1 MYNPQLD
8 TFIKVADTGSFS
20 KAAEAMY
27 ISAPAIIQQINLLES
42 SCGFKLF
49 VRSNHGV
56 KLTPA
61 GRSLYEDAKTIIR
74 LSQDALNKA
83 RRLAESSETTVR
95 IGTSLLY
102 KCRLLPDLWTQV
114 SEKHPELKIEI
125 LPMTEYQNR
134 GEVFSALG
142 VQFDLFEGIY
152 GSGGWNGLCQ
162 FLELDC
168 IPICCAVSSNH
179 RLAGMKKLTIQ
190 DLNGEYLVMP
200 IEGVSKEIDAFRK
213 DVTEHYPAVQI
224 VDSPYYGVDT
234 FTLCE
239 MNDYILVT
247 QPVYADIHSNLV
259 TIPLKTRY
267 TLPYGLMYA
276 NEPSSASWKFINTIK
291 ETKYGFLS
299 TIHAREICATVA
311 FFSSANACTHAK
323 NSLYMILIC
332 FFQKFSYCFSRISCC
347 CIGTPGIQ

>member
-8 TFIKVADTGSFS
+8 AFIRVADSGSFS

-27 ISAPAIIQQINLLES
+27 ISAPAIIQQINLLEA

-49 VRSNHGV
+49 TRSNHGV
-56 KLTPA
+56 NLTPA
-61 GRSLYEDAKTIIR
+61 GRSLYEDARTIIR
-74 LSQDALNKA
+74 LSQGALNKA

-102 KCRLLPDLWTQV
+102 KCRLLPDLWTRV

-142 VQFDLFEGIY
+142 VQYDLFEGIY
-152 GSGGWNGLCQ
+152 GSAGWDGLCR
-162 FLELDC
+162 FLELDRT
-168 IPICCAVSSNH
+168 PICCAVAKNH
-179 RLAGMKKLTIQ
+179 RLAGMKKLTMQ

-200 IEGVSKEIDAFRK
+200 IVGVSNEIDAFRK
-213 DVTEHYPAVQI
+213 NITEKYPTVQI

-234 FTLCE
+234 FMLCE
-239 MNDYILVT
+239 VNGYILTT

-259 TIPLKTRY
+259 AIPLETDY

-276 NEPSSASWKFINTIK
+276 NEPTMATKKFLQAVK
-291 ETKYGFLS
+291 EAL
-299 TIHAREICATVA
+299 
-311 FFSSANACTHAK
+311 N
-323 NSLYMILIC
+323 
-332 FFQKFSYCFSRISCC
+332 
-347 CIGTPGIQ
+347 

>member
-8 TFIKVADTGSFS
+8 TFVKVADSGSFS
-20 KAAEAMY
+20 KAAGAMY
-27 ISAPAIIQQINLLES
+27 ISAPAIIQQINLLEA

-61 GRSLYEDAKTIIR
+61 GRSLYADAKTIIR

-102 KCRLLPDLWTQV
+102 KCRLLPDLWTRV

-142 VQFDLFEGIY
+142 VQYDLFEGIY
-152 GSGGWNGLCQ
+152 GSAGWDGLCQ
-162 FLELDC
+162 FLELDRT
-168 IPICCAVSSNH
+168 PISCAVAKNH
-179 RLAGMKKLTIQ
+179 RLASMKKLTMQ

-200 IEGVSKEIDAFRK
+200 VEGVSKEIDALRK
-213 DVTEHYPAVQI
+213 DVKEHYPTVQI
-224 VDSPYYGVDT
+224 VDSSYYGVDT

-239 MNDYILVT
+239 VNSYILVT
-247 QPVYADIHSNLV
+247 QPVYADIHNNLV
-259 TIPLKTRY
+259 TIPLETKY

-276 NEPSSASWKFINTIK
+276 NDPTAAAKKFLQSLK
-291 ETKYGFLS
+291 EALT
-299 TIHAREICATVA
+299 
-311 FFSSANACTHAK
+311 
-323 NSLYMILIC
+323 
-332 FFQKFSYCFSRISCC
+332 
-347 CIGTPGIQ
+347 

>member
-8 TFIKVADTGSFS
+8 AFIRVADSGSFS

-27 ISAPAIIQQINLLES
+27 ISAPAIIQQINLLET

-49 VRSNHGV
+49 TRSNHGV
-56 KLTPA
+56 SLTPA

-102 KCRLLPDLWTQV
+102 KCRLLPDLWTRV

-142 VQFDLFEGIY
+142 VQYDLFEGIY
-152 GSGGWNGLCQ
+152 GSAGWDGLCR
-162 FLELDC
+162 FLELDRT
-168 IPICCAVSSNH
+168 PICCAVAKNH
-179 RLAGMKKLTIQ
+179 RLAGMKKLTMQ

-200 IEGVSKEIDAFRK
+200 IAGVSNEIDAFRK
-213 DVTEHYPAVQI
+213 NITENYPTVQI

-239 MNDYILVT
+239 VNGYILIT
-247 QPVYADIHSNLV
+247 QPVYTDIHNNLV
-259 TIPLKTRY
+259 TIPLETAY

-276 NEPSSASWKFINTIK
+276 NTQTTAARKFIDAVRKIK
-291 ETKYGFLS
+291 AL
-299 TIHAREICATVA
+299 
-311 FFSSANACTHAK
+311 
-323 NSLYMILIC
+323 
-332 FFQKFSYCFSRISCC
+332 
-347 CIGTPGIQ
+347 

>member
-1 MYNPQLD
+1 MYNRQLD
-8 TFIKVADTGSFS
+8 AFIRAADLGSFS

-27 ISAPAIIQQINLLES
+27 ISSPSIIQQVNLLEE

-102 KCRLLPDLWTQV
+102 KCRLLPDLWTRI

-125 LPMTEYQNR
+125 LPMMEYQNR

-142 VQFDLFEGIY
+142 VHFDLFEGIY
-152 GSGGWNGLCQ
+152 GSAGWKGMCQ
-162 FLELDC
+162 FLELDRT
-168 IPICCAVSSNH
+168 PICCAVAKNH
-179 RLAGMKKLTIQ
+179 RLAGMKKLTMQ
-190 DLNGEYLVMP
+190 DLNGEYIVMP
-200 IEGVSKEIDAFRK
+200 IEGVSKEVDDFRNHVRSQYPTIQIIDSKRY
-213 DVTEHYPAVQI
+213 D
-224 VDSPYYGVDT
+224 VDT

-239 MNDYILVT
+239 VNGYILIT
-247 QPVYADIHSNLV
+247 QPVYTDIHNNLV
-259 TIPLKTRY
+259 TIPLKTKY

-276 NEPSSASWKFINTIK
+276 NEPTAAARKFI
-291 ETKYGFLS
+291 E
-299 TIHAREICATVA
+299 AVQ
-311 FFSSANACTHAK
+311 
-323 NSLYMILIC
+323 SL
-332 FFQKFSYCFSRISCC
+332 KA
-347 CIGTPGIQ
+347 PE

>member
-8 TFIKVADTGSFS
+8 AFIKVADSGSFS

-27 ISAPAIIQQINLLES
+27 ISAPAIIQQINLLEA

-102 KCRLLPDLWTQV
+102 KCRLLPNLWTLV
-114 SEKHPELKIEI
+114 NEKHTELKIEI
-125 LPMTEYQNR
+125 LSMTEYQNR
-134 GEVFSALG
+134 DEVFSALG

-152 GSGGWNGLCQ
+152 GSAGWDGMCQ
-162 FLELDC
+162 FLELERT
-168 IPICCAVSSNH
+168 PICCAVSKNH
-179 RLAGMKKLTIQ
+179 RLAGMKKLTMQ
-190 DLNGEYLVMP
+190 DLNGEYIVMP
-200 IEGVSKEIDAFRK
+200 IEGVSKEIDDFRN
-213 DVTEHYPAVQI
+213 HIQNQYPIIQI
-224 VDSPYYGVDT
+224 VDSKRYDLDT

-239 MNDYILVT
+239 VNGYILIT
-247 QPVYADIHSNLV
+247 QPVYTDIHSNLV
-259 TIPLKTRY
+259 TIQLETDC

-276 NEPSSASWKFINTIK
+276 KEPTAATNKFIRAIK
-291 ETKYGFLS
+291 EIKRGQL
-299 TIHAREICATVA
+299 
-311 FFSSANACTHAK
+311 
-323 NSLYMILIC
+323 
-332 FFQKFSYCFSRISCC
+332 
-347 CIGTPGIQ
+347 

>member
-8 TFIKVADTGSFS
+8 AFIKVADSGSFS

-27 ISAPAIIQQINLLES
+27 ISAPAIIQQINLLEA

-49 VRSNHGV
+49 TRSNHGV
-56 KLTPA
+56 NLTPA
-61 GRSLYEDAKTIIR
+61 GRSLYEDARTIIR
-74 LSQDALNKA
+74 LSQGALNKA

-102 KCRLLPDLWTQV
+102 KCRLLPDLWTRV

-142 VQFDLFEGIY
+142 VQYDLFEGIY
-152 GSGGWNGLCQ
+152 GSAGWDGLCR
-162 FLELDC
+162 FLELDRT
-168 IPICCAVSSNH
+168 PICCAVAKNH
-179 RLAGMKKLTIQ
+179 RLAGMKKLTMQ

-200 IEGVSKEIDAFRK
+200 IVGVSNEIDAFRK
-213 DVTEHYPAVQI
+213 NITEKYPTVQI

-239 MNDYILVT
+239 VNGYILIT

-259 TIPLKTRY
+259 AIPLETDY

-276 NEPSSASWKFINTIK
+276 NKPTMAAKKFLQAVKDALN
-291 ETKYGFLS
+291 
-299 TIHAREICATVA
+299 
-311 FFSSANACTHAK
+311 
-323 NSLYMILIC
+323 
-332 FFQKFSYCFSRISCC
+332 
-347 CIGTPGIQ
+347 

>member
-8 TFIKVADTGSFS
+8 AFIKVADSDSFS

-27 ISAPAIIQQINLLES
+27 ISAPAIIQQINLLEA

-61 GRSLYEDAKTIIR
+61 GRSLYEDAKTLIR

-102 KCRLLPDLWTQV
+102 KCRLLPDLWTRV

-125 LPMTEYQNR
+125 LPMMEYQNR

-142 VQFDLFEGIY
+142 VHFDLFEGIY
-152 GSGGWNGLCQ
+152 GSAGWKGMCQ
-162 FLELDC
+162 FLELDRT
-168 IPICCAVSSNH
+168 PICCAVAKNH
-179 RLAGMKKLTIQ
+179 RLAGMKKLTMQ
-190 DLNGEYLVMP
+190 DLNGEYIVMP
-200 IEGVSKEIDAFRK
+200 IEGVSKEVDDFRNHIRK
-213 DVTEHYPAVQI
+213 QYPTVQI
-224 VDSPYYGVDT
+224 VDSKRYDVDT

-239 MNDYILVT
+239 VNSYILIT
-247 QPVYADIHSNLV
+247 QPVYTDIHNNLV
-259 TIPLKTRY
+259 TIPLETNY

-276 NEPSSASWKFINTIK
+276 KEPTMA
-291 ETKYGFLS
+291 TKKFLS
-299 TIHAREICATVA
+299 AI
-311 FFSSANACTHAK
+311 K
-323 NSLYMILIC
+323 NI
-332 FFQKFSYCFSRISCC
+332 
-347 CIGTPGIQ
+347 

>member
-8 TFIKVADTGSFS
+8 AFIKVADSGSFS

-27 ISAPAIIQQINLLES
+27 ISAPAIIQQINLLEA

-61 GRSLYEDAKTIIR
+61 GCSLYEDAKTIIR

-102 KCRLLPDLWTQV
+102 KCRLLPDLWTRI

-125 LPMTEYQNR
+125 LSMTEYQNR
-134 GEVFSALG
+134 GEVFKALG
-142 VQFDLFEGIY
+142 IEFDLFEGIY
-152 GSGGWNGLCQ
+152 GSTGWNGMCQ
-162 FLELDC
+162 FLELEHT
-168 IPICCAVSSNH
+168 PICCAVAKNH
-179 RLAGMKKLTIQ
+179 RLAGMKILTMQ

-200 IEGVSKEIDAFRK
+200 IEGVSKEMDAFRNHIK
-213 DVTEHYPAVQI
+213 NNYPTIQI
-224 VDSPYYGVDT
+224 VDSKRYDLDT

-239 MNDYILVT
+239 VNEYILIT
-247 QPVYADIHSNLV
+247 QPVYADIHNNLV
-259 TIPLKTRY
+259 TLPLETNY

-276 NEPSSASWKFINTIK
+276 NLHSAALRRHK
-291 ETKYGFLS
+291 
-299 TIHAREICATVA
+299 
-311 FFSSANACTHAK
+311 
-323 NSLYMILIC
+323 
-332 FFQKFSYCFSRISCC
+332 
-347 CIGTPGIQ
+347 

>member
-8 TFIKVADTGSFS
+8 TFIKVADSGSFS

-27 ISAPAIIQQINLLES
+27 ISAPAIIQQINLLET

-83 RRLAESSETTVR
+83 QRLAESSETIVR

-102 KCRLLPDLWTQV
+102 KCRLLPNLWTLV
-114 SEKHPELKIEI
+114 NEKYPELKIEI
-125 LPMTEYQNR
+125 LSMTEYQNR

-152 GSGGWNGLCQ
+152 GSAGWDGMCQ
-162 FLELDC
+162 FLELERT
-168 IPICCAVSSNH
+168 PIGCAVSKNH
-179 RLAGMKKLTIQ
+179 RLAGMKKLTMQ
-190 DLNGEYLVMP
+190 DLNGEYIVMP
-200 IEGVSKEIDAFRK
+200 IEGVSKEIDDFRN
-213 DVTEHYPAVQI
+213 HIRHQYPTVQI
-224 VDSPYYGVDT
+224 VDSKRYDLDT

-239 MNDYILVT
+239 VNGYILIT
-247 QPVYADIHSNLV
+247 QPVYTDIHNNLL
-259 TIPLKTRY
+259 TIPLEIDCA
-267 TLPYGLMYA
+267 LPYGLMYA
-276 NEPSSASWKFINTIK
+276 KEPTVATQKFICAIK
-291 ETKYGFLS
+291 E
-299 TIHAREICATVA
+299 I
-311 FFSSANACTHAK
+311 K
-323 NSLYMILIC
+323 NGQLGNS
-332 FFQKFSYCFSRISCC
+332 
-347 CIGTPGIQ
+347 

>member
-8 TFIKVADTGSFS
+8 AFIKVADSGSFS

-27 ISAPAIIQQINLLES
+27 ISAPAIIQQINLLEA

-102 KCRLLPDLWTQV
+102 RCRLLPDLWTRV

-125 LPMTEYQNR
+125 LPITEYQNR

-142 VQFDLFEGIY
+142 VHFDLFEGIY
-152 GSGGWNGLCQ
+152 GSAGWNGLCQ
-162 FLELDC
+162 FLELDRT
-168 IPICCAVSSNH
+168 PICCAVAKNH
-179 RLAGMKKLTIQ
+179 RLAGMKKLTMQ
-190 DLNGEYLVMP
+190 DLNGEYIVMP
-200 IEGVSKEIDAFRK
+200 IEGVSKEVDDFRNHIRK
-213 DVTEHYPAVQI
+213 QYPTVQI
-224 VDSPYYGVDT
+224 ADSKRYDVDT

-239 MNDYILVT
+239 VNGYVLIT
-247 QPVYADIHSNLV
+247 QPVYTDIHNNLV
-259 TIPLKTRY
+259 TIPLETNY

-276 NEPSSASWKFINTIK
+276 NEPTMAAKKFVQYLK
-291 ETKYGFLS
+291 E
-299 TIHAREICATVA
+299 
-311 FFSSANACTHAK
+311 N
-323 NSLYMILIC
+323 
-332 FFQKFSYCFSRISCC
+332 
-347 CIGTPGIQ
+347 

>member
-8 TFIKVADTGSFS
+8 AFIRVADSGSFS

-27 ISAPAIIQQINLLES
+27 ISAPAIIQQINLLET

-49 VRSNHGV
+49 TRSNHGV
-56 KLTPA
+56 SLTPA

-102 KCRLLPDLWTQV
+102 KCRLLPDLWTRV

-142 VQFDLFEGIY
+142 VQYDLFEGIY
-152 GSGGWNGLCQ
+152 GSAGWDGLCR
-162 FLELDC
+162 FLELDRT
-168 IPICCAVSSNH
+168 PICCAVAKNH
-179 RLAGMKKLTIQ
+179 RLAGMKKLTMQ

-200 IEGVSKEIDAFRK
+200 IAGVSNEIDAFRK
-213 DVTEHYPAVQI
+213 NITENYPTVQI

-239 MNDYILVT
+239 VNGYILIT
-247 QPVYADIHSNLV
+247 QPVYTDIHNNLV
-259 TIPLKTRY
+259 AVPLETAY

-276 NEPSSASWKFINTIK
+276 NTQTTAARKFIDAVRKIK
-291 ETKYGFLS
+291 AL
-299 TIHAREICATVA
+299 
-311 FFSSANACTHAK
+311 
-323 NSLYMILIC
+323 
-332 FFQKFSYCFSRISCC
+332 
-347 CIGTPGIQ
+347 

>member
-8 TFIKVADTGSFS
+8 AFIKVADSGSFS

-27 ISAPAIIQQINLLES
+27 ISAPAIIQQINLLET

-49 VRSNHGV
+49 TRSNHGV
-56 KLTPA
+56 SLTSA

-74 LSQDALNKA
+74 LSQDALSRA

-102 KCRLLPDLWTQV
+102 KCRLLPDLWTRV

-142 VQFDLFEGIY
+142 VQYDLFEGIY
-152 GSGGWNGLCQ
+152 GSAGWDGLCR
-162 FLELDC
+162 FLELDRT
-168 IPICCAVSSNH
+168 PICCAVAKNH
-179 RLAGMKKLTIQ
+179 RLAGMKKLTMQ

-200 IEGVSKEIDAFRK
+200 IAGVSNEIDAFRK
-213 DVTEHYPAVQI
+213 NITENYPTVQI

-239 MNDYILVT
+239 VNGYILIT
-247 QPVYADIHSNLV
+247 QPVYTDIHNNLV
-259 TIPLKTRY
+259 AVPLETAY

-276 NEPSSASWKFINTIK
+276 NTQTTAARKFIDAVRKIK
-291 ETKYGFLS
+291 AL
-299 TIHAREICATVA
+299 
-311 FFSSANACTHAK
+311 
-323 NSLYMILIC
+323 
-332 FFQKFSYCFSRISCC
+332 
-347 CIGTPGIQ
+347 

>member
-1 MYNPQLD
+1 MYNHQLD
-8 TFIKVADTGSFS
+8 AFIKTADLGSFS

-27 ISAPAIIQQINLLES
+27 ISSPSIIQQVNLLEE

-49 VRSNHGV
+49 IRSNHGV

-102 KCRLLPDLWTQV
+102 KCRLLPNLWTRI

-125 LPMTEYQNR
+125 LPMMEYQNR

-142 VQFDLFEGIY
+142 VHFDLFEGIY
-152 GSGGWNGLCQ
+152 GSAGWKGMCQ
-162 FLELDC
+162 FLELDRT
-168 IPICCAVSSNH
+168 PICCAVAKNH
-179 RLAGMKKLTIQ
+179 RLAGMKKLTMQ
-190 DLNGEYLVMP
+190 DLNGEYIVMP
-200 IEGVSKEIDAFRK
+200 IEGVSKEVDDFRNHVRSQYPTIQIIDSKRY
-213 DVTEHYPAVQI
+213 D
-224 VDSPYYGVDT
+224 VDT

-239 MNDYILVT
+239 VNGYILIT
-247 QPVYADIHSNLV
+247 QPVYTDIHNNLV
-259 TIPLKTRY
+259 TIPLKTKY

-276 NEPSSASWKFINTIK
+276 NEPTAAARKFI
-291 ETKYGFLS
+291 E
-299 TIHAREICATVA
+299 AVQ
-311 FFSSANACTHAK
+311 
-323 NSLYMILIC
+323 SL
-332 FFQKFSYCFSRISCC
+332 KA
-347 CIGTPGIQ
+347 PE

>member
-1 MYNPQLD
+1 MYNRQLD
-8 TFIKVADTGSFS
+8 AFIKTADLGSFS

-27 ISAPAIIQQINLLES
+27 ISSPSIIQQVNLLEE

-102 KCRLLPDLWTQV
+102 KCRLLPDLWTRV

-125 LPMTEYQNR
+125 LPMMEYQNR

-142 VQFDLFEGIY
+142 VHFDLFEGIY
-152 GSGGWNGLCQ
+152 GSAGWDGLCQ
-162 FLELDC
+162 FLELDRT
-168 IPICCAVSSNH
+168 PICCAVAKNH
-179 RLAGMKKLTIQ
+179 RLAGMKKLTMQ
-190 DLNGEYLVMP
+190 DLNGEYIVMP
-200 IEGVSKEIDAFRK
+200 IEGVSKEVDDFRNH
-213 DVTEHYPAVQI
+213 VRSQYPTIQI
-224 VDSPYYGVDT
+224 VDSKRYDVDT

-239 MNDYILVT
+239 VSGYVLIT
-247 QPVYADIHSNLV
+247 QPVYTDIHNNLV
-259 TIPLKTRY
+259 TIPLETNY
-267 TLPYGLMYA
+267 TLPYGLIYA
-276 NEPSSASWKFINTIK
+276 NEPTAATRKFINSVQRLK
-291 ETKYGFLS
+291 ASE
-299 TIHAREICATVA
+299 
-311 FFSSANACTHAK
+311 
-323 NSLYMILIC
+323 
-332 FFQKFSYCFSRISCC
+332 
-347 CIGTPGIQ
+347 

>member
-8 TFIKVADTGSFS
+8 AFIKVADSGSFS

-27 ISAPAIIQQINLLES
+27 ISAPAIIQQINLLEA

-83 RRLAESSETTVR
+83 RQLAESSETTVR

-102 KCRLLPDLWTQV
+102 KCRLLPDLWTRV

-125 LPMTEYQNR
+125 LPMTEYQNQ

-142 VQFDLFEGIY
+142 VHFDLFEGIY
-152 GSGGWNGLCQ
+152 GSTGWKGMCQ
-162 FLELDC
+162 FLELDRT
-168 IPICCAVSSNH
+168 PICCAVSKNH
-179 RLAGMKKLTIQ
+179 RLAGIKKLTMQ
-190 DLNGEYLVMP
+190 DLNGEYIVMP
-200 IEGVSKEIDAFRK
+200 IEGVSKEVDDFRNHIRK
-213 DVTEHYPAVQI
+213 QYPTVQI
-224 VDSPYYGVDT
+224 VDSKRYDVDT

-239 MNDYILVT
+239 VNGYVLIT
-247 QPVYADIHSNLV
+247 QPVYTDIHNNLV
-259 TIPLKTRY
+259 TIPLETNY

-276 NEPSSASWKFINTIK
+276 NEPTMATRMFINYIK
-291 ETKYGFLS
+291 N
-299 TIHAREICATVA
+299 I
-311 FFSSANACTHAK
+311 
-323 NSLYMILIC
+323 
-332 FFQKFSYCFSRISCC
+332 
-347 CIGTPGIQ
+347 